1 MRWRATGYVEGL
13 GWLEAWGPSPVT
25 ALETLQALA
34 ARRVA
39 EGAEREEDETR

>member
-1 MRWRATGYVEGL
+1 V
-13 GWLEAWGPSPVT
+13 GWLEAWGPSLPT

-39 EGAEREEDETR
+39 EAAEGEEDPDEAL